1 MPQEKISA
9 QQFAQ
14 SIKAKYPQ
22 YKDVDDNV
30 LAEKMIAKYPQ
41 YAEKVERTF
50 DAVAFRQKE
59 ILSILTNAE
68 KGLGQDKWTK
78 EFQQVIQELIEE
90 GKYSKNKLIM
100 LFE

>member
-1 MPQEKISA
+1 MKKANRHYQPWSLVEAREFVIHYLEGVKYRDVKTVIS
-9 QQFAQ
+9 
-14 SIKAKYPQ
+14 
-22 YKDVDDNV
+22 
-30 LAEKMIAKYPQ
+30 Q
-41 YAEKVERTF
+41 YAEKVERTY

-59 ILSILTNAE
+59 IISILTNAE

-90 GKYSKNKLIM
+90 GKYSKNKLII